1 MIFLRLK
8 YYFSKF
14 KICIY
19 ICGVILVLFMFVTL
33 LRQVNLFTRADSQTL
48 LGIIGTLLGAVIG
61 AVFSLLGS
69 IWVNTQQRKEE
80 LNRKRAQEIY
90 GESMYFMEEDV
101 PDEAVIEKVNTRFYE
116 MADES
121 IILKDMKDV
130 YNGWMREEEM
140 AIKIL
145 ELLIR
150 MAEK

>member
-48 LGIIGTLLGAVIG
+48 LGIIGTLLGAVVG

-90 GESMYFMEEDV
+90 GESMYFMEEVV

-121 IILKDMKDV
+121 IILKDLLDV
-130 YNGWMREEEM
+130 YNGWRREEEM
-140 AIKIL
+140 AINIL

-150 MAEK
+150 MSVK